1 MTEMSKPLAEASE
14 LVRKFNHESRH
25 LAAGWEF
32 PGDAYSAVAELAD
45 LARKL
50 GQAIDQ
56 SVRPVQT
63 TSDAGRLTV
72 DDGGDPDVA
81 MVRVQNRRGQAVY
94 AALRLSYALDEL
106 HSALS
111 PLGARLPADS

>member
-1 MTEMSKPLAEASE
+1 MSKPLADAGE
-14 LVRKFNHESRH
+14 LVRRFNHESRH
-25 LAAGWEF
+25 LGDGWEF
-32 PGDAYSAVAELAD
+32 PSDAYGAVADLAE

-56 SVRPVQT
+56 SVRPVQA

-94 AALRLSYALDEL
+94 AALRLSLALDEL
-106 HSALS
+106 HSALG
-111 PLGARLPADS
+111 PLGASAGDGRSS